1 MEYKLI
7 YGVIHYDEYGEIHH
21 GIIQPML
28 FDARHTKTRDKVIN
42 TIKQTMVNMI
52 SDHCE
57 NRFDR
62 GPITDIIINDIEETN
77 YILDRCI
84 DFNITND
91 LKKVAKINYSEEDNE
106 LWLYGFIYETTPELF
121 KSPESELNM
130 LSDKASLTQMIDNMY
145 SNTIFNYKDIFF
157 ISYYAIMPDYDTEDR
172 YDYVGGFKSISK
184 NLYDFLKKEQ
194 KDFITQAK
202 SFMRFIYDDAYV
214 DVDEEFNNINIV
226 NRMSMTNILK
236 RNGQSLHDIIRSGI
250 NIAIEDRNGLYVYN
264 DIQIVPL
271 VSYTGR

>member
-1 MEYKLI
+1 
-7 YGVIHYDEYGEIHH
+7 
-21 GIIQPML
+21 
-28 FDARHTKTRDKVIN
+28 
-42 TIKQTMVNMI
+42 
-52 SDHCE
+52 
-57 NRFDR
+57 
-62 GPITDIIINDIEETN
+62 
-77 YILDRCI
+77 
-84 DFNITND
+84 
-91 LKKVAKINYSEEDNE
+91 
-106 LWLYGFIYETTPELF
+106 
-121 KSPESELNM
+121 M
-130 LSDKASLTQMIDNMY
+130 LSDKSSLTQMIDNMY

-214 DVDEEFNNINIV
+214 DVDEEFNNIDIV